1 MLQIFHRANFQFMG
15 TAKNLFMGFSALC
28 MAVAIAAITVK
39 GFNKG
44 IDFAGGTEVQV
55 RFAGEPNLEELHSA
69 LDASGLQGVTL
80 QRYGDPKDH
89 EVLIRVE
96 QKKGLHANA
105 KGSEGGEIT
114 EQVIAALT
122 KIEGGSDPAH
132 LDLNGAS
139 ESELRD
145 WLEAH
150 LHAPAAGTPPASQ
163 QLQADTGAQ
172 ATAATLAKA
181 VVDVRNQRGGLFKDV
196 SEVLAVPGMPPS
208 LAGALHDQAVLGRFA
223 IRGHDFVGPTA
234 GRELMTNTGL
244 ALLGSVVGIL
254 IYIWFRFHRVAWGV
268 AAVIALVHD
277 VVISAGAVSLFN
289 KEFSLTVVAALLTI
303 VGYSINDTIV
313 VFDRIRE
320 NLRLYRDQEFERV
333 VNASVNQTL
342 SRTILTVFTV
352 FIAVMALYL
361 YGGEKLNPMSFCLLV
376 GTIFGSYSSV
386 FVAAALL
393 VLAYRKWPQR
403 VRG

>member
-15 TAKNLFMGFSALC
+15 TAKNVFMIFSAIC
-28 MAVAIAAITVK
+28 MATAVGVIAVK
-39 GFNKG
+39 GFNYG
-44 IDFAGGTEVQV
+44 IDFAGGTAVQV
-55 RFAGEPNLEELHSA
+55 RFAEEPQLEKLRQA

-80 QRYGDPKDH
+80 QSIGDPKDH

-96 QKKGLHANA
+96 RKEHIAPDA
-105 KGSEGGEIT
+105 KGSEGGEISAR
-114 EQVIAALT
+114 VIAAL
-122 KIEGGSDPAH
+122 KGLEGDAGAGR

-139 ESELRD
+139 EAALRD
-145 WLEAH
+145 WLVAH
-150 LHAPAAGTPPASQ
+150 LSPPAGGAAPAAGDQPVEA
-163 QLQADTGAQ
+163 GAQ
-172 ATAATLAKA
+172 ATAASLARA
-181 VVDVRNQRGGLFKDV
+181 IVNARTQRGGLFRDV
-196 SEVLAVPGMPPS
+196 SEVLAVPGVPQS
-208 LAGALHDQAVLGRFA
+208 LAPALREGAALGRFA
-223 IRGHDFVGPTA
+223 VRSVDFVGPTA
-234 GRELMTNTGL
+234 GRELMLGTLYAILAAVGL
-244 ALLGSVVGIL
+244 ILL
-254 IYIWFRFHRVAWGV
+254 YIWVRFHRVTWGV

-277 VVISAGAVSLFN
+277 VVISAGAVALFN

-320 NLRLYRDQEFERV
+320 NLRLYRDQDFERV

-352 FIAVMALYL
+352 FIAVTALYM

-376 GTIFGSYSSV
+376 GIIFGSYSSV

-393 VLAYRKWPQR
+393 VLAYRWRPAR

>member
-15 TAKNLFMGFSALC
+15 TAKNVFMGFSALC
-28 MAVAIAAITVK
+28 MATAILVIAVK
-39 GFNKG
+39 GFNYG
-44 IDFAGGTEVQV
+44 IDFAGGTAVQV
-55 RFAGEPNLEELHSA
+55 RFAEEPQLEKLRQA

-80 QRYGDPKDH
+80 QSIGDPKDH

-96 QKKGLHANA
+96 RKGHSSPDA
-105 KGSEGGEIT
+105 KGSEGGEVSAH
-114 EQVIAALT
+114 VIAAL
-122 KIEGGSDPAH
+122 KGLEGEGDSGRF
-132 LDLNGAS
+132 DLNAAS
-139 ESELRD
+139 EAAFRD
-145 WLEAH
+145 WLAAR
-150 LHAPAAGTPPASQ
+150 LSPPPAGAAPTVGDQPAAA
-163 QLQADTGAQ
+163 GAQ
-172 ATAATLAKA
+172 AQAATLARSLVSA
-181 VVDVRNQRGGLFKDV
+181 RTQRGGLFKDV
-196 SEVLAVPGMPPS
+196 SEVLALPGVPQS
-208 LAGALHDQAVLGRFA
+208 LAPALHDQAVLGRFA
-223 IRGHDFVGPTA
+223 VRSVDFVGPTA
-234 GRELMTNTGL
+234 GRELMVNTL
-244 ALLGSVVGIL
+244 YAILGSIVGIL
-254 IYIWFRFHRVAWGV
+254 IYIWFRFHRVTWGI

-277 VVISAGAVSLFN
+277 VVISAGAVALFN

-320 NLRLYRDQEFERV
+320 NLRLYRDQNFERV

-352 FIAVMALYL
+352 FIAVMALFL

-376 GTIFGSYSSV
+376 GVIFGSYSSV

-393 VLAYRKWPQR
+393 VLAYRWRPAR